1 MKPVIPIIVMFAA
14 STAFANAWQDSQHIN
29 NAVRAFLSGEADA
42 LVAVDPR
49 LRMPRCGSQLQAG
62 WLTEKQNSV
71 VVSCIA
77 PVPWR
82 VSLPVQRRRGSQPA
96 LSAYPATTPP
106 EVRAG
111 DRLIIRHET
120 EAFQLDMEAVA
131 LSSARLG
138 ERIRI
143 RTAQGGA
150 ALQAEV
156 TGKGAAKLLAKEE

>member
-1 MKPVIPIIVMFAA
+1 MKPVISIIAMFAV
-14 STAFANAWQDSQHIN
+14 STACANTWQDAQHIN
-29 NAVRAFLSGEADA
+29 DAAQAFLLGEADA
-42 LVAVDPR
+42 VVAVDSR
-49 LRMPRCGSQLQAG
+49 LRMPHCASQLQTS

-82 VSLPVQRRRGSQPA
+82 VSLPVQRRYASSSAP
-96 LSAYPATTPP
+96 SAYPATTPP

-111 DRLIIRHET
+111 DRIIIRHET
-120 EAFQLDMEAVA
+120 AAFQLDMEAVA
-131 LSSARLG
+131 LSSGMLG
-138 ERIRI
+138 ERVRL

-150 ALQAEV
+150 VLLAEV